1 MEQSIPIKHTRHR
14 SVTNKFMKQKKNF
27 DLVHLNN
34 YPISTKPK
42 VIRILLTDQDATD
55 SSCDEEE
62 EFFPRQRV
70 KEYINQINIHPP
82 PPCETVSNNSR
93 KRLAG
98 ISSPSCRRLVKA
110 TTASTSN
117 NNNDNKG
124 RKYRGVRQRPWG
136 KWAAEIRD
144 PNRHIRVWLGTFDT
158 AEEAAREYDNAAI
171 KFRGPKALTNFSI
184 PPASQ
189 ERNVNLKFE
198 SYGSIYDSSC
208 EDECL
213 NISSSPTSVLH
224 SACHKIRKLQKHN
237 KENDGE
243 CEGERSSSYFDE
255 TLEMGNDMFNFATYH
270 DECVAMFDDES
281 TTTTRIFVSESFKF
295 GDHIELSNASLYQVD
310 DYFEEILLGS
320 DPLVVL

>member
-1 MEQSIPIKHTRHR
+1 MEQGIPIKQTRHR

-27 DLVHLNN
+27 DLVHLNDS
-34 YPISTKPK
+34 ISRKPK
-42 VIRILLTDQDATD
+42 VIRIFLTDQDATD
-55 SSCDEEE
+55 SSGDEEE

-70 KEYINQINIHPP
+70 RHYINQINIHPP
-82 PPCETVSNNSR
+82 CETVTNSR

-98 ISSPSCRRLVKA
+98 ISSPSCRRPVKTTVAAA
-110 TTASTSN
+110 TTPTTTTTN
-117 NNNDNKG
+117 NNNNG

-171 KFRGPKALTNFSI
+171 KFRGPKALTNFPIS
-184 PPASQ
+184 PPSQ
-189 ERNVNLKFE
+189 EKNVD
-198 SYGSIYDSSC
+198 IYDSSC

-213 NISSSPTSVLH
+213 VNMSSSPTSVLH
-224 SACHKIRKLQKHN
+224 STSPKTGKPQKHH

-243 CEGERSSSYFDE
+243 CEGETSFFDDE
-255 TLEMGNDMFNFATYH
+255 TLGNDMFNFATLH
-270 DECVAMFDDES
+270 DECVATMFDDE
-281 TTTTRIFVSESFKF
+281 TTSARVFVSESFKF
-295 GDHIELSNASLYQVD
+295 GDHIELGTASLYQVD